1 MIIRWVSEDGK
12 RKWIYPVEKD
22 IYTKGKII
30 KQVSRKAKV
39 IGITKVN
46 IPSPMHPI
54 IPYNVILLED
64 EHGNRIPKKTMKDYK
79 IGDVYEINPATTN
92 DAVIITKIKYDIYE
106 YLKESLELLYDYNI
120 SSEDKILIKP
130 SIIEPAYAYQTVTTN
145 SELLNALI
153 IYIKEKGAKDI
164 VVAEQAMLGNDTMAS
179 AKKAGVL
186 DVCEK
191 HDIPFIDL
199 RNSEYTEKTS
209 DGFTFKIAKEIL
221 ERKVINVP
229 VMKTNSQIGISGAME
244 NMLRV
249 VDEYTQKKMFKEDID
264 KTLPKLIRILP
275 KFLTIGDATI
285 GMQGN
290 GPTLL
295 GEPAFLNMLF
305 LSKDPVALDAVFSEA
320 GILTTPRYIKVA
332 SLLDVGNSDTK
343 KIEIIGDELE
353 AIKCPLKAA
362 EKDVTAHTKIK
373 LIDGKADP
381 YTYNTALKMAAKL
394 VGLLGEDVNLVIG
407 SLITKDML
415 KGRTR
420 LVVYGKD
427 AIEQMNALGIKSI
440 AEIPEDVDGIE
451 KVMLLKSVLQNPN
464 KENLTSVDKLKSKI
478 AGFGMKIKKKF

>member
-1 MIIRWVSEDGK
+1 
-12 RKWIYPVEKD
+12 
-22 IYTKGKII
+22 
-30 KQVSRKAKV
+30 
-39 IGITKVN
+39 
-46 IPSPMHPI
+46 
-54 IPYNVILLED
+54 
-64 EHGNRIPKKTMKDYK
+64 
-79 IGDVYEINPATTN
+79 
-92 DAVIITKIKYDIYE
+92 
-106 YLKESLELLYDYNI
+106 
-120 SSEDKILIKP
+120 
-130 SIIEPAYAYQTVTTN
+130 
-145 SELLNALI
+145 
-153 IYIKEKGAKDI
+153 
-164 VVAEQAMLGNDTMAS
+164 
-179 AKKAGVL
+179 
-186 DVCEK
+186 
-191 HDIPFIDL
+191 
-199 RNSEYTEKTS
+199 
-209 DGFTFKIAKEIL
+209 
-221 ERKVINVP
+221 
-229 VMKTNSQIGISGAME
+229 
-244 NMLRV
+244 
-249 VDEYTQKKMFKEDID
+249 MFKEDID
-264 KTLPKLIRILP
+264 KTLPKLIGILP

-394 VGLLGEDVNLVIG
+394 VGLLGDDVNLVIG

-440 AEIPEDVDGIE
+440 VEIPEDVDGIE

>member
-440 AEIPEDVDGIE
+440 VEIPEDVDGIE

>member
-440 AEIPEDVDGIE
+440 AEIPEDIDDIE